1 VENDDDQLVMYLV
14 VRRRT
19 TRPFA
24 ELATAAA
31 LATRRCANRYR
42 EDDRWRDGFDDWWR
56 HSFRKVCL
64 RAEPREWEEVRL
76 LDHERVGDVACLPP
90 VRRSLRDPVLVRMQA
105 LSEEAGPL
113 PELGGDD
120 VGAGGLTLAV
130 ATDLGMSAGKTL
142 AQIGHA
148 ALMADPDPD
157 LAVRVAG
164 AGGERWAGLAEIAVA
179 VVRDGGLTE
188 IVPGSE
194 TVLVLEA
201 AGAARPGSRG

>member
-1 VENDDDQLVMYLV
+1 MENDDDPLVMYLI

-31 LATRRCANRYR
+31 LATRRCAHRYR

-56 HSFRKVCL
+56 NSFRKVCL

-90 VRRSLRDPVLVRMQA
+90 VRRSLRDRVLVRMQA

-113 PELGGDD
+113 PELDD
-120 VGAGGLTLAV
+120 GNVGAGGLTLVV

-142 AQIGHA
+142 AQVGHA
-148 ALMADPDPD
+148 ALMADLDPD

-164 AGGERWAGLAEIAVA
+164 AGGERWAGLAEIAGA

-194 TVLVLEA
+194 TVLVLGGA
-201 AGAARPGSRG
+201 AGERSRG